1 MVLRKVNANDET
13 PAAAPRVRGS
23 WAGNTHDHIVTGGTV
38 YHDTGSKGYSASGK
52 RVFKDCYRAEIMI
65 GRKRYRYRSKE
76 RQNCVDWL
84 NAVRQGRISPS
95 DNKAGWRDL
104 LKE

>member
-1 MVLRKVNANDET
+1 MVLRKLNVSDEPQST
-13 PAAAPRVRGS
+13 AQRPRVS
-23 WAGNTHDHIVTGGTV
+23 WAGNPQDPIVTGGTV
-38 YHDTGSKGYSASGK
+38 YHDTGSKGYSKSGK

-65 GRKRYRYRSKE
+65 GRQRYRYRSKE

-84 NAVRQGRISPS
+84 EAVRQGRIKPT
-95 DNKAGWRDL
+95 DNKSDWRGL